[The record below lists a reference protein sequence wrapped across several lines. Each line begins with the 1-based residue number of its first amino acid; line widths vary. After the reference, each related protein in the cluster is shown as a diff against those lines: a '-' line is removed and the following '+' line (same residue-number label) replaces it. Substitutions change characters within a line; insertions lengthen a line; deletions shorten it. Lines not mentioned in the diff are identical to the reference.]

1 MSIPLFDMAQHIE
14 SNRLIFDTAFNR
26 VLDSAKLIMGSEVE
40 NFEVEFAEYLNI
52 NFCTSVAN
60 GTDAL
65 EIALRALGAKRGTR
79 VGLAGNC
86 GGYSRTAIELIGCSP
101 IYISIDL
108 DNYLMSF
115 LDLGEKIRAGELDIV
130 VVTHLYGYVYPYIL
144 DLSTMCKKYG
154 VQLIE
159 DCAQSHGATFDGK
172 KCGTFGD
179 VGTFSFYPTKNL
191 GALGDG
197 GSIVCHEIEVA
208 NKVKFLRQYGW
219 QEKYQVNYKYGRN
232 SRLDEIQAAFLR
244 GILPQLD
251 SWNQKRIIIAQR
263 YFSELRNPK
272 ITLPNF
278 NLTSYVG
285 HIFPVFISEAIK
297 FQNFLSANGIDTAIH
312 YPINDEA
319 QFAWENNAEV
329 TLPPVFYP
337 VSLPISQYLKHDQVT
352 DIINVINDY

>member
-14 SNRLIFDTAFNR
+14 SNRLIFEAAFNR
-26 VLDSAKLIMGSEVE
+26 VLDSTKLIMGSEVE

-65 EIALRALGAKRGTR
+65 EIALRGLGATEGTK

-86 GGYSRTAIELIGCSP
+86 GGYGRTAIELIGCLP
-101 IYISIDL
+101 IYVSIDP

-115 LDLGEKIRAGELDIV
+115 LDLSEKIKSGKLDIV
-130 VVTHLYGYVYPYIL
+130 IVTHLYGYVYPNIL
-144 DLSTMCKKYG
+144 ELSALCKAYG
-154 VQLIE
+154 VKLIE
-159 DCAQSHGATFDGK
+159 DCAQAHGATFGAN

-179 VGTFSFYPTKNL
+179 AGTFSFYPTKNL

-197 GSIVCHEIEVA
+197 GSVVCHEIEVA
-208 NKVKFLRQYGW
+208 NKIKFLRQYGW
-219 QEKYQVNYKYGRN
+219 QEKYQVNYRYARN

-244 GILPQLD
+244 GMLPRLD

-263 YFSELRNPK
+263 YLSEVKNPK

-278 NLTSYVG
+278 NLNSYVG
-285 HIFPVFISEAIK
+285 HIFPVFVLEAAK
-297 FQNFLSANGIDTAIH
+297 FQSFLGANGIDTAIH

-319 QFAWENNAEV
+319 QFAWENKVEDS
-329 TLPPVFYP
+329 PVSYP
-337 VSLPISQYLKHDQVT
+337 VSLPISQYLKHEQAT
-352 DIINVINDY
+352 DIINALNDY